1 MEFNIKEL
9 NPSDY
14 EDVLVGWWKDW
25 GWQPPPK
32 DFLPNDGIGG
42 VMVTHNNQPICAGF
56 MYMTNSKVSWV
67 DWIISDKNIEDTKL
81 KHEAVK
87 FLIAVLTNICQD
99 NGSKYIYALLR
110 HEGLSKTYEE
120 LGYNKGDSYTHEMI
134 KKL

>member
-25 GWQPPPK
+25 GWQPPPV
-32 DFLPNDGIGG
+32 DFLPDEGRGG
-42 VMVTHNNQPICAGF
+42 LMILHEEKPICAGF

-67 DWIISDKNIEDTKL
+67 DWIISDKKIEDTKL

-99 NGSKYIYALLR
+99 NGSVYIYALLKNDN
-110 HEGLSKTYEE
+110 LIKTYEE
-120 LGYNKGDSYTHEMI
+120 LGYTKGDINATEMI
-134 KKL
+134 KKI

>member
-25 GWQPPPK
+25 GWQPPPV
-32 DFLPNDGIGG
+32 DFLPDEGRGG
-42 VMVTHNNQPICAGF
+42 LMILHEEKPICAGF

-67 DWIISDKNIEDTKL
+67 DWIISDKKIEDTKL

-110 HEGLSKTYEE
+110 HKGLSKTYEE
-120 LGYNKGDSYTHEMI
+120 LGYIKGDSYTHEMI
-134 KKL
+134 KKI

>member
-9 NPSDY
+9 TPSDY
-14 EDVLVGWWKDW
+14 ENVLVRWWKEW
-25 GWQPPPK
+25 GWQPPPI
-32 DFLPNDGIGG
+32 DFLPDEGRGG
-42 VMVTHNNQPICAGF
+42 LMILHEEKPICAGF

-67 DWIISDKNIEDTKL
+67 DWIISDKKIEDTKL

-120 LGYNKGDSYTHEMI
+120 LGYIKGDSYTHEMI
-134 KKL
+134 KKI